1 MKTKTK
7 KSLLTVEETETIYE
21 LVSEF
26 FGSIKADS
34 VYFEVTHPS
43 Y

>member
-1 MKTKTK
+1 MKTKQ
-7 KSLLTVEETETIYE
+7 SLLTDEDLQTAYGLME
-21 LVSEF
+21 EF
-26 FGSIKADS
+26 FGSLKADS

>member
-1 MKTKTK
+1 MKTKQ
-7 KSLLTVEETETIYE
+7 SLLTDEEYDTAYG

-26 FGSIKADS
+26 FGSMKADS
-34 VYFEVTHPS
+34 VYFELTHQQ

>member
-1 MKTKTK
+1 MKTKQ
-7 KSLLTVEETETIYE
+7 SILTDEDLDTAYG
-21 LVSEF
+21 LVTEF
-26 FGSIKADS
+26 FGSLKADS

>member
-1 MKTKTK
+1 MKTKQ
-7 KSLLTVEETETIYE
+7 SLLTDEELDTAYGLMT
-21 LVSEF
+21 EF
-26 FGSIKADS
+26 FGTMKADA

>member
-1 MKTKTK
+1 MKTKQFI
-7 KSLLTVEETETIYE
+7 LTDEEYDTAYG

-26 FGSIKADS
+26 FGSMKADS
-34 VYFEVTHPS
+34 VYFELTHQQ